1 MLVEKGDENVIL
13 NLLRNSGARI
23 SSSTMEYLVD
33 ESQRVNAFQ
42 EPILRRDDLDPRT
55 AKRMYMWVSAALR
68 RHIVENFE
76 IDQNELDGIL
86 ETAALEASG
95 AAPTPAPRS
104 KSDQLA
110 DDLTNEGIVTPELLI
125 QALQDGQVHLFV
137 SLFRRL
143 TGLRQTLI
151 TRFILEAT
159 GEGLAIAC
167 KALGFEKKEFAEI
180 YQLCGTVQLKSGRVK
195 KVDRNEVLELY
206 DQTEAEAANR
216 VVEHWRRDVDYL
228 SAIRELGRS
237 RETDAGLDRR

>member
-1 MLVEKGDENVIL
+1 MNYVGWYDLVKMLANDDIEVAFPILTQTDVLKDSDLIEIIQQRALEHQLAISIRSEVSEEVSDALVEKGDENVIL

-76 IDQNELDGIL
+76 IDQNELDDML

-95 AAPTPAPRS
+95 AAPTPTPRS

-125 QALQDGQVHLFV
+125 QALQDGQVHLFA

-143 TGLRQTLI
+143 TGRRQTLI

-159 GEGLAIAC
+159 GEGLAISC
-167 KALGFEKKEFAEI
+167 KALGFEKKEFAE
-180 YQLCGTVQLKSGRVK
+180 
-195 KVDRNEVLELY
+195 
-206 DQTEAEAANR
+206 
-216 VVEHWRRDVDYL
+216 
-228 SAIRELGRS
+228 
-237 RETDAGLDRR
+237 